1 MTPDGI
7 HYGIPE
13 SVYRADPAYSYSR
26 VKLATGTM
34 AEYRE
39 AMLNPKP
46 PSEAMIVGTLIDSL
60 MFGSLAGECVLKPEP
75 RAPNGWR
82 DEVLKS
88 GKYPVAKE
96 NQSNADGCAAALN
109 RHPVASRFL
118 KSPGASQVSMFITHE
133 GVRLKARIDRVP
145 AKSTALVDLKKCQD
159 ASPGRIVT
167 REDGSAYEQLPKWSY
182 DMRDFCYH
190 MQAGLYLWMWN
201 KLAGT
206 EDRREHW
213 VHVCVEEKPPH
224 LVNVFQMGQR
234 SIDDGEKLFFDTL
247 AKIRACE
254 ASGEWPGYP
263 EEVTV
268 AEVAK

>member
-1 MTPDGI
+1 MIPDGI

-13 SVYRADPAYSYSR
+13 SVYRADPAYSYSS

-46 PSEAMIVGTLIDSL
+46 PTEAMIVGTLIDQVVFD
-60 MFGSLAGECVLKPEP
+60 MQYTNIEIKPGK
-75 RAPNGWR
+75 RAPDGWR
-82 DEVLKS
+82 ESVIAA
-88 GKYPVAKE
+88 GKIPVS
-96 NQSNADGCAAALN
+96 QSMIETSNGCASALN

-118 KSPGASQVSMFITHE
+118 KSPGASQVSMFLTHE

-167 REDGSAYEQLPKWSY
+167 REDGSTYEQLPKWSY

-206 EDRREHW
+206 EDHREHW

-247 AKIRACE
+247 AKILACE

-263 EEVTV
+263 AEVTV